1 MSMNVQ
7 ARLDRESHTAL
18 QGLMRRFGWSASKTV
33 REGLRVLAA
42 CNGTGRKRKVIGA
55 GSVNSGIP
63 DLGSN
68 KKHLEGFG
76 R

>member
-7 ARLDRESHTAL
+7 ARLDPESYAAL

-42 CNGTGRKRKVIGA
+42 CNGTARKRKIIGA
-55 GSVNSGIP
+55 GKFASGVP
-63 DLGSN
+63 DLGAN

-76 R
+76 S